1 MMLQAF
7 ANASDNNPSTA
18 EDGSPTK
25 PQAGSPVKGVF
36 QAAMKKRVSQE
47 PLNPHKH
54 HNNKTPVSESKSNII
69 PKTIEDVP
77 FRRQDRR
84 ILNAR
89 KKRVINR

>member
-1 MMLQAF
+1 M
-7 ANASDNNPSTA
+7 ANAFGQVDNNPNS
-18 EDGSPTK
+18 EDASPTK
-25 PQAGSPVKGVF
+25 QPNSPVKGVF
-36 QAAMKKRVSQE
+36 QAALHKKRVSQE
-47 PLNPHKH
+47 PIHHHHKA
-54 HNNKTPVSESKSNII
+54 PASESKSNII

>member
-1 MMLQAF
+1 MLQAF
-7 ANASDNNPSTA
+7 ANASDNNPSTT

-54 HNNKTPVSESKSNII
+54 HNNKIPVSESKSNII